1 MKTKQSTSN
10 QANQP
15 YLSPTRDPKPILVI
29 WNQTL
34 RNEKNLENL
43 EKAKETIEGEINS
56 KATTHQAYNRKD
68 YFLQAAQQ
76 ENEKWE
82 NFNSDKIFRTFL
94 PHSKSC
100 CVRSV

>member
-76 ENEKWE
+76 ENEKCE
-82 NFNSDKIFRTFL
+82 NFYSDKIFRTFL